1 MMKTFT
7 STTPTS
13 LPAIHSHKP
22 DYLETCSVPAEEDVP
37 ALTTSVANS
46 VASSEADEELPELGD
61 EVALDQE
68 DDEEEEPDPER
79 DPATLHARAK
89 EAATILL
96 SQMLSDREEVSL
108 PGIPSFEYTDCLA
121 KPEYSSRW
129 ATPMSMSTYHLSRLG
144 LEPLQL
150 MLNVGSFIALAVTA
164 NLRVA
169 LLFQTPPST
178 IVPPSK
184 ATSVYCLDDDEDEL
198 PVSHTS
204 TLCPFSS

>member
-96 SQMLSDREEVSL
+96 SQMLSDREE
-108 PGIPSFEYTDCLA
+108 
-121 KPEYSSRW
+121 PEYSSRW

-150 MLNVGSFIALAVTA
+150 MLN
-164 NLRVA
+164 
-169 LLFQTPPST
+169 TPPST

-198 PVSHTS
+198 PPQKSASTS
-204 TLCPFSS
+204 LFLRLQ